1 MVVFLKNTLDV
12 RGVAVGYLVVCHPP
26 VEGGER
32 DAATVHYAVAERDCV
47 SLVEDVFVLLSY
59 HCFVVFVSLYK
70 KGGGD
75 TGSFATFFPTLL
87 RAFVLNALR
96 AVCRRS
102 FFFQR
107 PLQMIIFCL
116 SLRLYYNYY
125 QYDFNYFYNAK
136 IEQCSETTKFFR
148 NFFQKK
154 L

>member
-12 RGVAVGYLVVCHPP
+12 RGVAVGYLVVCHPL

-75 TGSFATFFPTLL
+75 TGSFATFFATLFTGFCFERSQGCVPPL
-87 RAFVLNALR
+87 LFFSKTFANDNFLFIFAFVL
-96 AVCRRS
+96 
-102 FFFQR
+102 
-107 PLQMIIFCL
+107 
-116 SLRLYYNYY
+116 
-125 QYDFNYFYNAK
+125 
-136 IEQCSETTKFFR
+136 
-148 NFFQKK
+148 
-154 L
+154 